1 VVSITAGGRHSM
13 VLALPDNGDP
23 DGRMLSRRAS
33 ALVRLPDSRGSVA
46 PDGPGLAVLL
56 RPPSDTWHLDRL
68 VRGSCR
74 MRFAGLPAA

>member
-1 VVSITAGGRHSM
+1 M

-46 PDGPGLAVLL
+46 PDVPWLGCAAAAAV
-56 RPPSDTWHLDRL
+56 
-68 VRGSCR
+68 
-74 MRFAGLPAA
+74 